1 MSHWAR
7 KYIGKGYASDGIGP
21 DEFNCWTLV
30 VDVQA
35 RIYGR
40 SMPFCSDAVGIG
52 WAEAAQ
58 KIRNV
63 DKNKYGWELTRSGL
77 DGDVILMGHGR
88 YATHAGV
95 WVENGIL
102 HCLEDCGV
110 IFSRL
115 TPVVKVEWPTFE
127 IYRYIWDK

>member
-7 KYIGKGYASDGIGP
+7 KYIGKSYAPEGVGP

-30 VDVQA
+30 LDVEKN
-35 RIYGR
+35 IYGR
-40 SMPFCSDAVGIG
+40 ELPFFESNG
-52 WAEAAQ
+52 WQEAAQ
-58 KIRNV
+58 LMRQTSKEEIGWEPIRN
-63 DKNKYGWELTRSGL
+63 GL
-77 DGDVILMGHGR
+77 DGDVVLMWHGR
-88 YATHAGV
+88 FPTHAGV

-115 TPVVKVEWPTFE
+115 TPIIKVEWPTFE